1 MIDEAR
7 LAKALTYLATTDEP
21 CAELR
26 TDMERA
32 EFKAKAIKD
41 TLFRLTEG
49 RSVADRQAEAGTAA
63 QYTDAMDAYFD
74 AMQQYEAMR
83 NKRTTESIVVETWR
97 SLNASRRQGNV

>member
-41 TLFRLTEG
+41 VVFRHLSG
-49 RSVADRQAEAGTAA
+49 SVADRQAEAGTAEE
-63 QYTDAMDAYFD
+63 YTEAMDAYFD
-74 AMQQYEAMR
+74 TMQKYEAMR
-83 NKRTTESIVVETWR
+83 NKRTTETIVVETWR